1 LLKSLAD
8 ENVILALVLGLRRR
22 GMDVL
27 TVQDLGKRGEDDP
40 LLLDI
45 AYQRDRI
52 VLTNDQDFLSLA
64 AERASRQELF
74 APIFYWPQQQR
85 TVGELLGTVLPL
97 AATLSYE
104 EACSRVFFL

>member
-85 TVGELLGTVLPL
+85 TVGELLGTVPPL